1 MQRRTLL
8 QFPGAALA
16 AQAPARAEDVIE
28 LGGKRELFVDRH
40 LIASMQ
46 GAELRLQ
53 RPIEREM
60 VLHFDR
66 PWEGAFCG
74 YSTIIKDGA
83 DFHLY
88 YRGIPDAGS
97 DGRSAEV
104 TCYAHSSDGIHWT
117 RPTLGLFEVRGTRDN
132 NVIYANDPPFSHNFC
147 PFLDRKPGVPAAERF
162 KAIGGTMKSGL
173 AGFVSADGVH
183 WKKLRAEPVL
193 PPQTRAAYDS
203 QNLAFWSEAENCYVA
218 YYRVFRRFPN
228 MGGIRWIA
236 RATSADF
243 RTWSEGK
250 EMEFG
255 DAPPEHLYTNQTS
268 PYYRA
273 PHIYVSIAARF
284 MPGRQVVSDGEA
296 KAIGVHPQYY
306 KDCADGVMLTT
317 RGGLNYDRTFMEG
330 FLRPG
335 VGLENWVSRDN
346 YPALNVVETGPQ
358 EMSFYVNRHY
368 GQPTSHLSRY
378 TLRLD
383 GFASLTAPYRGGEAT
398 TKLLRFMGTN
408 LELNYAT
415 SAAGLVRVEL
425 LSAAGEKLAE
435 SRELI
440 GDRIARTVL
449 WPGRTDLAEWQ
460 GKPVRLRFRMK
471 DAELYSLRFTA

>member
-8 QFPGAALA
+8 QLPAALA
-16 AQAPARAEDVIE
+16 AQSTARAEDVID
-28 LGGKRELFVDRH
+28 LGSSRELFVDRF
-40 LIASMQ
+40 LLATMK
-46 GAELRLQ
+46 GTELRLQ
-53 RPIEREM
+53 RPVEREK
-60 VLHFDR
+60 VIHFDR

-74 YSTIIKDGA
+74 YSTIIRDGA
-83 DFHLY
+83 DYHLY
-88 YRGIPDAGS
+88 YRGIPEAGS

-104 TCYAHSSDGIHWT
+104 TCYAHSYDGILFT
-117 RPTLGLFEVRGTRDN
+117 RPTLGLFDVRGSRTN

-147 PFLDRKPGVPAAERF
+147 PFLDRKPGVPAEERF
-162 KAIGGTMKSGL
+162 KAIGGTLKSGL

-183 WKKLRAEPVL
+183 WKKLRAEPLL
-193 PPQTRAAYDS
+193 PATTRPSYDS
-203 QNLAFWSEAENCYVA
+203 QNLAFWSEAENCYVC

-228 MGGIRWIA
+228 VGGIRWIA
-236 RATSADF
+236 RATSPDF

-284 MPGRQVVSDGEA
+284 MLGRQVISDAEA
-296 KAIGVHPQYY
+296 QAVNVHPQYY
-306 KDCADGVMLTT
+306 KDCADGVLLTT
-317 RGGLNYDRTFMEG
+317 RGGFNYDRTFMEG

-346 YPALNVVETGPQ
+346 YPALNVVETAPQ

-383 GFASLTAPYRGGEAT
+383 GFAALTAPYRGGEAL
-398 TKLLRFMGTN
+398 TKPSRFTGEN

-415 SAAGLVRVEL
+415 SAAGFVRVEL
-425 LSAAGEKLAE
+425 QSLEGAKLAE
-435 SRELI
+435 SVELI
-440 GDRIARTVL
+440 GDRIARTVP
-449 WPGRTDLAEWQ
+449 WAGGKSVKEWQ
-460 GKPVRLRFRMK
+460 GKPVRLRFHMK
-471 DAELYSLRFTA
+471 DAELFSLRFS

>member
-8 QFPGAALA
+8 QLPAAALA
-16 AQAPARAEDVIE
+16 AQSLARAEDAIE
-28 LGGKRELFVDRH
+28 LGSKRELFVDRY
-40 LIASMQ
+40 LLASMD

-53 RPIEREM
+53 RPIEREK

-74 YSTIIKDGA
+74 YATVIRDGV

-97 DGRSAEV
+97 DGRVAEV
-104 TCYAHSSDGIHWT
+104 TCYAQSKDGIHWT
-117 RPTLGLFEVRGTRDN
+117 RPSLGLFEVRGTREN
-132 NVIYANDPPFSHNFC
+132 NVILAQDPPFSHNFC
-147 PFLDRKPGVPAAERF
+147 PFLDRKNGVPSDERF

-173 AGFVSADGVH
+173 AGFISADGVH

-193 PPQTRAAYDS
+193 PVTTRPSYDS
-203 QNLAFWSEAENCYVA
+203 QNLAFWSEAEQCYVC
-218 YYRVFRRFPN
+218 YYRVFRRFPKI
-228 MGGIRWIA
+228 GGIRWIA

-243 RTWSEGK
+243 RTWTEGK

-284 MPGRQVVSDGEA
+284 MLGRQVVSDGEA
-296 KAIGVHPQYY
+296 KEIGVHPQYY
-306 KDCADGVMLTT
+306 KDCADGVLLTT

-346 YPALNVVETGPQ
+346 YPALNVVETSPQ

-368 GQPTSHLSRY
+368 GQLTSHLSRY

-383 GFASLTAPYRGGEAT
+383 GFASLTAPYRGGDAVT
-398 TKLLRFMGTN
+398 RPLRFTGNN

-415 SAAGLVRVEL
+415 SAAGFVRVEL
-425 LSAAGEKLAE
+425 IGPDGAKIAE
-435 SRELI
+435 SGELI

-449 WPGRTDLAEWQ
+449 WQDGKSLQEWQ

-471 DAELYSLRFTA
+471 DAELFSLRFTS